1 MGPKAIARAAHWADG
16 VDGAWTMD
24 GDRDAMATAFTQIR
38 DAWDGRRPHRG
49 AAPLVEHLVRARRRR
64 RSAAARR
71 TRTRYM
77 KIMGDGVGDWAAS
90 AVTCFTPD
98 ALRRAVDN
106 ARDAGAD
113 EFFLVPT
120 TSDPDEL
127 ARTRDA
133 LGI

>member
-1 MGPKAIARAAHWADG
+1 MQWASG
-16 VDGAWTMD
+16 
-24 GDRDAMATAFTQIR
+24 
-38 DAWDGRRPHRG
+38 
-49 AAPLVEHLVRARRRR
+49 
-64 RSAAARR
+64 
-71 TRTRYM
+71 
-77 KIMGDGVGDWAAS
+77 

-133 LGI
+133 LEI

>member
-1 MGPKAIARAAHWADG
+1 
-16 VDGAWTMD
+16 
-24 GDRDAMATAFTQIR
+24 
-38 DAWDGRRPHRG
+38 
-49 AAPLVEHLVRARRRR
+49 
-64 RSAAARR
+64 
-71 TRTRYM
+71 M
-77 KIMGDGVGDWAAS
+77 KIMGDGVGEWAAG

-133 LGI
+133 LDI

>member
-1 MGPKAIARAAHWADG
+1 
-16 VDGAWTMD
+16 
-24 GDRDAMATAFTQIR
+24 
-38 DAWDGRRPHRG
+38 
-49 AAPLVEHLVRARRRR
+49 
-64 RSAAARR
+64 
-71 TRTRYM
+71 M
-77 KIMGDGVGDWAAS
+77 KIMGEEVGQWAAG

-127 ARTRDA
+127 ARTCDA